1 MMNLNIT
8 LIKKFNFD
16 ILVLYLFFVWKILP
30 AVYADDF
37 NYDDSHE
44 VLVTRIDTIYDF
56 FLFSDHH
63 FLYTSILYL
72 LDFVIPFSTLQI
84 VNLFFALVILFCTK
98 KLYEKLSFSYL
109 SFLLNAVVLISSP
122 IFLEYSVRIKQYTL
136 DYLLTLLIIF
146 SFVKLEKKR

>member
-16 ILVLYLFFVWKILP
+16 ILALYPFFRLEDIT

-56 FLFSDHH
+56 YSLDHH

-72 LDFVIPFSTLQI
+72 LDYVIPFSTLQI
-84 VNLFFALVILFCTK
+84 VNLFLF
-98 KLYEKLSFSYL
+98 
-109 SFLLNAVVLISSP
+109 
-122 IFLEYSVRIKQYTL
+122 
-136 DYLLTLLIIF
+136 
-146 SFVKLEKKR
+146 